1 MTRPVPQIAIDF
13 ISKAEA
19 DVLTPYLDSA
29 GVPTVG
35 VGHTGPDVV
44 MGQPITQD
52 QSNILLRT
60 DLIKSVDKLY
70 ERVVANEIELLT
82 DHEYAAMISFVFNVG
97 AGDWTIF
104 RDLSTG
110 ALDAIPGQLQRFIY
124 AGGRRLQGLV
134 NRRAAEV
141 ALWNTPDVQAALAV
155 IRATPASYS
164 QGPIADNT
172 AMASINEQ
180 YPSSGFTRTQAT
192 PPAPIIKPLAGP
204 SLVTK
209 IVGGVSAAGAGA
221 TQLHGLVLPHVAESH
236 IFAQVAVGLTG
247 VIIVAS
253 AVGLFISH
261 HQSAEA
267 KK

>member
-1 MTRPVPQIAIDF
+1 VTRPIPQIAIDF
-13 ISKAEA
+13 ISKAES
-19 DVLTPYLDSA
+19 DVLTPYQDSR
-29 GVPTVG
+29 GIWTVG
-35 VGHTGPDVV
+35 VGHTRGVVPGPAI
-44 MGQPITQD
+44 P
-52 QSNILLRT
+52 QSLSDTYLRS
-60 DLIKSVDKLY
+60 DLDMAVDELY
-70 ERVVANEIELLT
+70 QRVTPAAIDTLD
-82 DHEYAAMISFVFNVG
+82 DHEYATMISFVFNVG

-104 RDLSTG
+104 RDIDNG
-110 ALDAIPGQLQRFIY
+110 QIDAVPGQLTRFIY

-164 QGPIADNT
+164 QGPVADNT

-221 TQLHGLVLPHVAESH
+221 TQLHGIVAPHIGESH
-236 IFAQVAVGLTG
+236 VFAQVAIGLTG
-247 VIIVAS
+247 VIIAAS
-253 AVGLFISH
+253 AAGLFISH
-261 HQSAEA
+261 HQAALAA
-267 KK
+267 K